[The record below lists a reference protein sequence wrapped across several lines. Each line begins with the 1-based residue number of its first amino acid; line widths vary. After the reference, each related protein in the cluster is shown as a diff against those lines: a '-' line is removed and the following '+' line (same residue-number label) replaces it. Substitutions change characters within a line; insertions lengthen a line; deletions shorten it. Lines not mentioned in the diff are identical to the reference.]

1 MEMKVPL
8 REAEGAR
15 SWNFVD
21 FVVLSRAHA
30 DPMVYSG
37 HSDLSGGGIWR
48 SN

>member
-1 MEMKVPL
+1 MGMKVPL
-8 REAEGAR
+8 CEAEGAR
-15 SWNFVD
+15 SWKVVD

-37 HSDLSGGGIWR
+37 HSDLSDGSIWR